1 MTKIE
6 TVKHDDSLARYADII
21 ALDVYPCYLL
31 TVDGKVVFSN
41 GAAERLCPAD
51 QFEIGLR
58 TWPQNAEFLR
68 RSAKSTNPK
77 IGRMVLQQ
85 NDGESFG
92 IRGRMA
98 RLPAR
103 SAVPLVLARLD
114 PGDVEDQYQRL
125 RSESSQLQRAIRARK
140 RSDKRFRQFLDSAV
154 DGIGAVASNG
164 RFTMANSSLS
174 KMLGV
179 TDLIGKSLFSYVDMG
194 AALHGAET
202 PFEAPADPGAFLEK
216 VSGTPLEVYVES
228 VEHDRYPVEVTF
240 TPTDEPG
247 SRQFVVVMRDI
258 TARTEYRDALDRSQY
273 LEAARDIARA
283 NEQSKTRFL
292 ATVSHE
298 MRTPLGAIAT
308 AVDLLFQNNDLK
320 PEQRQLMELIRGS
333 SDTALEQINNTLE
346 HVRMDMRPIKDHPV
360 SSFNPSQ
367 VLTRLANQ
375 SWIAAEAKG
384 LELRLALDCQSDQQV
399 AGYHHLFQRVVQN
412 LMGNAV
418 KYTDTGHITLTA
430 RCDRV
435 TKNDGK
441 KQFLAI
447 EMSVADTGKGI
458 AADEIDRLFDP
469 FETGNSDYNSLAQS
483 AGLGLSIVKRAVD
496 AMGGSIRVSSTV
508 GAGTEFR
515 VSLSFAIPDAAV
527 KSASDETEIPAP
539 ETKGFRVLVVDDNPL
554 NRDLMVKLLH
564 SEGCIPHCAD
574 SGEAA
579 LEAIR
584 TNDVDAVLMDVGL
597 PGIDGLEA
605 TRQLLAQP
613 GHADMPVF
621 GLTGF
626 SDSETRERAGIAGM
640 EKVYMKPL
648 RRPQLY
654 EIIHRVRG
662 SAPPA
667 PDMPEPG
674 PIPDLLDKSVSR
686 QIAKI
691 AGENWSVFVHQ
702 LHKECLTTLD
712 HLRNALD
719 ASACDDI
726 VEMSRKASVTVTTVG
741 AVALN
746 QNFLEIEELAQ
757 KRLLDDLPVLLDA
770 TEHLLE
776 ETRLALAML

>member
-1 MTKIE
+1 MTE
-6 TVKHDDSLARYADII
+6 LVTLTHDDSLARYADII

-41 GAAERLCPAD
+41 AAAERLCPAD
-51 QFEIGLR
+51 QFEATLQTQR
-58 TWPQNAEFLR
+58 QNADFLIR
-68 RSAKSTNPK
+68 CAKSTNPK
-77 IGRMVLQQ
+77 IGRLLLQH
-85 NDGESFG
+85 DHGGTFG

-103 SAVPLVLARLD
+103 TAIPLLLARLD
-114 PGDVEDQYQRL
+114 PGDVEDQYQKL

-154 DGIGAVASNG
+154 DGIGAVAANG
-164 RFTMANSSLS
+164 RFTMANKALLQ
-174 KMLGV
+174 MLGV
-179 TDLIGKSLFSYVDMG
+179 ADLIGKSLFSYVDMG
-194 AALHGAET
+194 AVLHGSAA
-202 PFEAPADPGAFLEK
+202 PFEAPTDPGSFLEK

-283 NEQSKTRFL
+283 NEQSKTQFL

-308 AVDLLFQNNDLK
+308 AADLLLHGDDLK

-360 SSFNPSQ
+360 SVFTPNQ
-367 VLTRLANQ
+367 VLTRLAEQ
-375 SWIAAEAKG
+375 SRIAAEAKG
-384 LELRLALDCQSDQQV
+384 LEVKLELDCQADQQV

-418 KYTDTGHITLTA
+418 KYTDAGSITLSA
-430 RCDRV
+430 RCEAI
-435 TKNDGK
+435 GK
-441 KQFLAI
+441 RGGQKRMLAI

-458 AADEIDRLFDP
+458 AAEEVDRLFNP
-469 FETGNSDYNSLAQS
+469 FETGSSDYNSLAQS

-496 AMGGSIRVSSTV
+496 AMGGSIRVSSTPGV
-508 GAGTEFR
+508 GTEFR
-515 VSLSFAIPDAAV
+515 VSLSFALPDAALLPAAV
-527 KSASDETEIPAP
+527 DPEIHTQDA
-539 ETKGFRVLVVDDNPL
+539 KGFRVLVVDDNPL
-554 NRDLMVKLLH
+554 NRDLMVKLLT
-564 SEGCIPHCAD
+564 SEGCVTTCAE
-574 SGEAA
+574 SGEEA
-579 LEAIR
+579 LKAVE
-584 TNDVDAVLMDVGL
+584 TNAVDAVLMDIGL

-605 TRQLLAQP
+605 TRRLLAQS
-613 GHADMPVF
+613 GHGGMKVF

-626 SDSETRERAGIAGM
+626 SDPETTERAGIAGM
-640 EKVYMKPL
+640 DRVYVKPL

-654 EIIHRVRG
+654 EIIQRVRSG
-662 SAPPA
+662 VGAVPTPRQA
-667 PDMPEPG
+667 AQM
-674 PIPDLLDKSVSR
+674 PDLLDKSVSR

-691 AGENWSVFVHQ
+691 AGENWPVFVHQ
-702 LHKECLTTLD
+702 LQKECLTTLD
-712 HLRNALD
+712 HLRNALAVS
-719 ASACDDI
+719 ASDDI
-726 VEMSRKASVTVTTVG
+726 VAMARKASVTVTTVG
-741 AVALN
+741 ATALN
-746 QNFLEIEELAQ
+746 QSFLEIEERAQ
-757 KRLLDDLPVLLDA
+757 TGRLDDLPRLLDA
-770 TEHLLE
+770 TETLLE
-776 ETRLALAML
+776 ETRLALALL